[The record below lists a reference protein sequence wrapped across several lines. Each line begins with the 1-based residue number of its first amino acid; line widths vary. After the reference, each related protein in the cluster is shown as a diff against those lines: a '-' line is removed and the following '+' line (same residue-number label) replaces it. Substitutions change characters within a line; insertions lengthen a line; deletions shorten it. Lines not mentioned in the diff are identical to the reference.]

1 MFGIKNSTVKM
12 EKLRKKREREDAKEK
27 LQKENSK
34 NDALELGHVR
44 SSRVISKSKFLDI
57 SSDSRSW

>member
-44 SSRVISKSKFLDI
+44 SSRVISKLKFLDI